1 MKLPEKIKRI
11 PRDKLVIGITL
22 IVLIIVTIA
31 IIAICSFIP
40 PKDAANRNDP
50 ADEDDLVVGV
60 FNELT
65 DTSALTDTTPESES
79 DTALSQGTTTEIT
92 SEASS
97 ETEAEEPEAPG
108 IPTDIT
114 GLEYRSNGDGTCSII
129 GIGTCE
135 AVEIKIPARS
145 PSGDT
150 VTSIGDRAFE
160 DCYEIMTVSIP
171 ATVKAI
177 GTGAFRGCGGLA
189 LINVDALNPSFCSV
203 DGVLY
208 SKDKSVILC
217 YPQSR
222 VGSRYLIPTSV
233 KTISAYA
240 FENVLNLKGILY
252 EGSIVKFQSIDVLA
266 GNEKFASLS
275 ITCNYSAN

>member
-1 MKLPEKIKRI
+1 MKLSEKIKRI
-11 PRDKLVIGITL
+11 PKDKLIIGITL
-22 IVLIIVTIA
+22 IVLIIVTVA

-40 PKDAANRNDP
+40 PKDDTSVP
-50 ADEDDLVVGV
+50 SDDDDLVVGV

-65 DTSALTDTTPESES
+65 DTSAQTDITSESEF
-79 DTALSQGTTTEIT
+79 DTIGSQSTAIDSTA
-92 SEASS
+92 EASS
-97 ETEAEEPEAPG
+97 ESYSDELEAPQ
-108 IPTDIT
+108 IPTDVS

-135 AVEIKIPARS
+135 AVEIKIPAKS
-145 PSGDT
+145 PSGET

-171 ATVKAI
+171 ATVKTI
-177 GTGAFRGCGGLA
+177 GTGAFRGCGGLS
-189 LINVDALNPSFCSV
+189 LITVDALNPSFCSV
-203 DGVLY
+203 EGVLY

-222 VGSRYLIPTSV
+222 AGSRYLIPTSV
-233 KTISAYA
+233 KTVSAYA

-266 GNEKFASLS
+266 GNEKFSSLS

>member
-1 MKLPEKIKRI
+1 MKLSEKIKRI
-11 PRDKLVIGITL
+11 PKDKLIIGITL
-22 IVLIIVTIA
+22 IVLIIVTVA

-40 PKDAANRNDP
+40 PKDDTSVP
-50 ADEDDLVVGV
+50 SDDDDLVVGV

-65 DTSALTDTTPESES
+65 DTSAQTDITSESES
-79 DTALSQGTTTEIT
+79 DTTGPQGAAIDSTA
-92 SEASS
+92 EASS
-97 ETEAEEPEAPG
+97 ESYSDESETPQ
-108 IPTDIT
+108 IPTDVS

-135 AVEIKIPARS
+135 AVEIKIPAKS
-145 PSGDT
+145 PSGET

-171 ATVKAI
+171 ATVKTI
-177 GTGAFRGCGGLA
+177 GTGAFRGCGGLS
-189 LINVDALNPSFCSV
+189 LITVDALNPSFCSV
-203 DGVLY
+203 EGVLY

-222 VGSRYLIPTSV
+222 AGSRYLIPTSV
-233 KTISAYA
+233 KTVSAYA

-266 GNEKFASLS
+266 GNEKFSSLS

>member
-1 MKLPEKIKRI
+1 MKLSERLKKIPKEKLI
-11 PRDKLVIGITL
+11 VGITL
-22 IVLIIVTIA
+22 LVLLIATVA
-31 IIAICSFIP
+31 IIAVCAFIP
-40 PKDAANRNDP
+40 SDDAKDSDANLKND
-50 ADEDDLVVGV
+50 DDLVVGV
-60 FNELT
+60 WDEVT
-65 DTSALTDTTPESES
+65 DSTATSETQAETSTQTTAPES
-79 DTALSQGTTTEIT
+79 TEA
-92 SEASS
+92 ES
-97 ETEAEEPEAPG
+97 ETETETEEETTEEVK
-108 IPTDIT
+108 IPTDVN
-114 GLEYRSNGDGTCSII
+114 GLAFRSNGDGTCAVI

-135 AVEIKIPARS
+135 AVELKIPAKS
-145 PSGDT
+145 PAGDT
-150 VTSIGDRAFE
+150 VTSIGDRALE

-171 ATVKAI
+171 ATVKTI

-189 LINVDALNPSFCSV
+189 SINVDALNPAFCSV

-208 SKDKSVILC
+208 SKDKSVLIC

-222 VGSRYLIPTSV
+222 SGSRYLISSSV

-266 GNEKFASLS
+266 GNEKFSSLS